1 MKTLLILFF
10 TCLSYC
16 GIAQNEIRKEYLV
29 AYGQVW
35 GFLKYF
41 HPEPSKLNWDNVL
54 LNDYENLVKCNTDE
68 AFNELISSVIEQCGD
83 YVFKKRVIPDSM
95 KFTMSYHWIENGL
108 FNSENSSY
116 LSQLLVN
123 KPKFKNK
130 YIVNAAAGNPKV
142 KNEINYENYKS
153 ESSIHYLAITRYWN
167 LINYY
172 YPYRDIIPKNW
183 NQVYEDNLF
192 SFIEA
197 KNYEEYYFA
206 IRKLTTELRDGHGFI
221 LAENDPLDQYRYAPF
236 ELRRFSD
243 GYFID
248 VVLQDSLKSIDLKR
262 KDRLVS
268 INGIPI
274 EERIEG
280 LRTLVPTSNDYYLSH
295 ATYYLQI
302 TNQDSITITIERN
315 ETILTKTYSSLDKK
329 AMQSRYPSRKS
340 DNESTPYAFLKDSIS
355 GESYCYLNLG
365 SLQLSDIKN
374 KFKRKLLRTENVII
388 DVRNYPNSTLIKLS
402 KTLIK
407 GKRKFAKFKE
417 MNIDYPGSYNWTK
430 SQTIGNKKK
439 GYDGNIYVLV
449 DYITMSQAEYTV
461 MALQQHPYTVVVGG
475 QTAGADG
482 NISKIT
488 LPFGV
493 ESFFSGLGVFYPDGK
508 PTQQIGIKRDYEVIQ
523 NSFYLNG
530 RDVILEKALELMRKE
545 E

>member
-41 HPEPSKLNWDNVL
+41 HPEPSKQNWDNVL
-54 LNDYENLVKCNTDE
+54 LNDYENLVKCDTDE

-83 YVFKKRVIPDSM
+83 YILKKRAIPDSM
-95 KFTMSYHWIENGL
+95 KFNMSYHWIEKGL

-192 SFIEA
+192 NFIEA
-197 KNYEEYYFA
+197 KSYEEYYFA

-221 LAENDPLDQYRYAPF
+221 LAKNDPLDQYRYAPF
-236 ELRRFSD
+236 ELSLFSD

-262 KDRLVS
+262 RDRLVS

-302 TNQDSITITIERN
+302 TNQDSITINIERN
-315 ETILTKTYSSLDKK
+315 GSILTKTYPSLDKK
-329 AMQSRYPSRKS
+329 AMQSRYSSNKS

-365 SLQLSDIKN
+365 SLQRSDIKN

-402 KTLIK
+402 NTLIK

-417 MNIDYPGSYNWTK
+417 MNVDYPGSYNWTK

-461 MALQQHPYTVVVGG
+461 MALQQHPNTVVVGG

-482 NISKIT
+482 NISKIP

-508 PTQQIGIKRDYEVIQ
+508 PTQQIGIKRDHEVVQ
-523 NSFYLNG
+523 NSYYLNG
-530 RDVILEKALELMRKE
+530 RDVILEKALDLMRKQE
-545 E
+545 